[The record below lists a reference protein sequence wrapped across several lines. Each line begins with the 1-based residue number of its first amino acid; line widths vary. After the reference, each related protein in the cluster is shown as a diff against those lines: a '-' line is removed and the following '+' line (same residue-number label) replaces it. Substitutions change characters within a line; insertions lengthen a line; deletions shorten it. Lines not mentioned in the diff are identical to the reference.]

1 MARSGSQ
8 PARCCGW
15 SVVVDGSEFHAFAV
29 RPLLIAV
36 GDDASELE
44 RIEREL
50 RRRYDAH
57 YRVACVRGAGDA
69 VHAIRAARERGEQ
82 LAVVLANQWMA
93 NMTGSELLAHVR
105 ELDPYAKRG
114 LLVDWGAWGDRN
126 TAQAI
131 LHAIAIGTIDYYVL
145 KPSSAPDEYFHRTIT
160 DFLYEWSRTAPSR
173 TNDVVVVGQPMS
185 ARTHAI
191 TTGLTRNGIRHAFIA
206 AESSEGRALLADA
219 GYDGQR
225 GPLVTMRSGIKLVD
239 PSPVD
244 VAQAYGARTKL
255 GRRRDFDVIIVGAG
269 PAGLAAAVHA
279 ASEGLQTLVVE
290 REAIGG
296 QAGASSR
303 IRNYPGFPRGISG
316 GELGQ
321 HTYQQAWVFSA
332 RFLMMCE
339 VVRLVLGDE
348 RHAVIL
354 TDGTEAR
361 APAVVLATGV
371 SYRRLGIDA
380 RSTEWH
386 GRVLCRVR
394 RRRPGAGG
402 ERLLRR
408 RRRQFGQPSG
418 DAARP
423 RRPSCDAAR
432 AGIIACGEHVVLPT
446 RRNRGREQ
454 RRRPAD
460 N

>member
-1 MARSGSQ
+1 MARSVSQ
-8 PARCCGW
+8 PARCCGR
-15 SVVVDGSEFHAFAV
+15 SVVVDESESHALAA
-29 RPLLIAV
+29 RPLLIGV

-50 RRRYDAH
+50 RRYDAH

-82 LAVVLANQWMA
+82 LALVLANQWMA
-93 NMTGSELLAHVR
+93 DLTGSELLARVR

-131 LHAIAIGTIDYYVL
+131 LHAIAIGAIDYYVL
-145 KPSSAPDEYFHRTIT
+145 KPSSGPDEYFHRTIT
-160 DFLYEWSRTAPSR
+160 DFLYEWSRTAPST
-173 TNDVVVVGQPMS
+173 TNDVVVVGEPMS

-206 AESSEGRALLADA
+206 ADSPEGRALLADA
-219 GYDGQR
+219 EYDGQR

-296 QAGASSR
+296 QAGSSSR
-303 IRNYPGFPRGISG
+303 IRNYPGFP
-316 GELGQ
+316 
-321 HTYQQAWVFSA
+321 AVSA
-332 RFLMMCE
+332 AANWASAPTS
-339 VVRLVLGDE
+339 
-348 RHAVIL
+348 RH
-354 TDGTEAR
+354 GCS
-361 APAVVLATGV
+361 APA
-371 SYRRLGIDA
+371 S
-380 RSTEWH
+380 S
-386 GRVLCRVR
+386 
-394 RRRPGAGG
+394 
-402 ERLLRR
+402 
-408 RRRQFGQPSG
+408 
-418 DAARP
+418 
-423 RRPSCDAAR
+423 
-432 AGIIACGEHVVLPT
+432 
-446 RRNRGREQ
+446 
-454 RRRPAD
+454 
-460 N
+460 